1 MRTFL
6 IVALFVSSTFIA
18 AAPPHARAAA
28 GGNPCALLS
37 LGEAQ
42 SITHFSLKN
51 AQPNPLRAE
60 GGADKDTSC
69 TYMNDE
75 TNQGVVV
82 TLHDDA
88 AYFPGNA
95 KDRNTEGYRAV
106 KGIGDRAWTN
116 GLAMAVAVDIL
127 KHGKYVHVG
136 VMDPNGLKDRG
147 KHNTES
153 AMAIAKL
160 VASRM

>member
-6 IVALFVSSTFIA
+6 LVALFVSSAFIA

-42 SITHFSLKN
+42 SITHFSLKDGE
-51 AQPNPLRAE
+51 PNPLRADR
-60 GGADKDTSC
+60 GPDPDSTC
-69 TYMNDE
+69 TYLNDA
-75 TNQGVVV
+75 TNQGVAV
-82 TLHDDA
+82 TLHDNA

-95 KDRNTEGYRAV
+95 KDPNTEGYRAL
-106 KGIGDRAWTN
+106 KGLGDRAWTN
-116 GLAMAVAVDIL
+116 GKAMAVAVYIL
-127 KHGKYVHVG
+127 KNGKYAHVM

-147 KHNTES
+147 KHNTRA

>member
-6 IVALFVSSTFIA
+6 LVALFVSSTFIA
-18 AAPPHARAAA
+18 APPQARAAS

-37 LGEAQ
+37 LAEAQ
-42 SITHFSLKN
+42 SITHFSLK
-51 AQPNPLRAE
+51 APDPNPLRAD
-60 GGADKDTSC
+60 GRPDKDTAC
-69 TYMNDE
+69 TYMNDA
-75 TNQGVVV
+75 TNQSVVV

-106 KGIGDRAWTN
+106 KGLGDRAWTN
-116 GLAMAVAVDIL
+116 GLAMATAVYIL
-127 KHGKYVHVG
+127 KNGKYVQIG
-136 VMDPNGLKDRG
+136 VTDPAGLQDRG
-147 KHNTES
+147 KRNTAY
-153 AMAIAKL
+153 AMAVAKL

>member
-6 IVALFVSSTFIA
+6 LVALLILSAFVA
-18 AAPPHARAAA
+18 VPPHARAAS

-37 LGEAQ
+37 LAEAQ
-42 SITHFSLKN
+42 SITHFSLKD
-51 AQPNPLRAE
+51 AEPNPLRAD
-60 GGADKDTSC
+60 GRPDKDTAC
-69 TYMNDE
+69 TYMNDA
-75 TNQGVVV
+75 TNQSVVV

-106 KGIGDRAWTN
+106 KGLGARAWTN
-116 GLAMAVAVDIL
+116 GLAMATAVYIL
-127 KHGKYVHVG
+127 KNGKYVQIG
-136 VMDPNGLKDRG
+136 VTDPAGLQDRG
-147 KHNTES
+147 KRNTAY
-153 AMAIAKL
+153 AMAVAKL